1 MGVFHRDIKPEN
13 VLLTRQGDAKLA
25 DFGLGALADGDA
37 LLDTACGT
45 LHYAAPEV
53 ARRGRYAGGP
63 ADIWSLGV
71 VLYAML
77 AGRLP
82 FEEEHNAALVAR
94 IAAAAYEPLPAQVS
108 AEAAQVVGAMLQV
121 EPAARPSAETI
132 WDMPWVK
139 GGQRAAGQESAG
151 ASPSSPGAV
160 PLAAATGGLH
170 SAVSGAERLGAQIE
184 SVVSPRSAV
193 PSKAPSAFALLR
205 SSFDISGMFDPDR
218 AAPVLR
224 RTRFT
229 AASDLL
235 PHIRRE
241 VQSAGGRAVETAGNV
256 GAADGYVGVWSG
268 GLARPACGLD
278 ARGSASV
285 YHCFLIR
292 HARYAQPR
300 HAISCL
306 QCDHVC
312 AGAFRSIAGAGRAL
326 RSGASKVPDRYLP
339 HFRVV
344 PGFLPLVQRVS
355 RDVWRVLRP
364 VLDKWYQ

>member
-235 PHIRRE
+235 PRIRRE

-256 GAADGYVGVWSG
+256 GGADGYVGLWSG
-268 GLARPACGLD
+268 
-278 ARGSASV
+278 
-285 YHCFLIR
+285 
-292 HARYAQPR
+292 
-300 HAISCL
+300 
-306 QCDHVC
+306 
-312 AGAFRSIAGAGRAL
+312 
-326 RSGASKVPDRYLP
+326 
-339 HFRVV
+339 
-344 PGFLPLVQRVS
+344 
-355 RDVWRVLRP
+355 
-364 VLDKWYQ
+364 